1 MSVRILV
8 ADDHGV
14 VRRGLRA
21 LLESRRGWK
30 VCAEAANGREAVERA
45 KRLKPDV
52 AILDIGMPGLN
63 GVEATRQIRKVS
75 PSTEILILS
84 AHGSEKLALEVLEAG
99 ARGYVVKEEADESLM
114 VAVDALLRHVP
125 YLTPRIAKL
134 MAREKRGG
142 TQQGAEGSPNG
153 SRAGNS
159 AASGRGKNQQGSCGR
174 AGDQRENRRNTSRQ
188 YHAETQPSFDHGSG
202 SLRDT
207 EQDGCDQRMKQRGC
221 VASPQGLKPLR
232 KKENPNVGPK
242 GPTP

>member
-30 VCAEAANGREAVERA
+30 ICGEAANGREAVERA
-45 KRLKPDV
+45 RRLKPDV

-75 PSTEILILS
+75 PKTEILILS

-125 YLTPRIAKL
+125 FLTARIAKL
-134 MAREKRGG
+134 IAREKRGG
-142 TQQGAEGSPNG
+142 LSKAPKGRLTSREREIAQLLAEGKTNKEVAAALGISAKTVETH
-153 SRAGNS
+153 RANIMLKLNIHS
-159 AASGRGKNQQGSCGR
+159 ITDLVHYAI
-174 AGDQRENRRNTSRQ
+174 RNKMIVTN
-188 YHAETQPSFDHGSG
+188 E
-202 SLRDT
+202 
-207 EQDGCDQRMKQRGC
+207 
-221 VASPQGLKPLR
+221 
-232 KKENPNVGPK
+232 
-242 GPTP
+242 

>member
-30 VCAEAANGREAVERA
+30 ICAEAANGREAVAVA

-75 PSTEILILS
+75 PKTEILILS

-114 VAVDALLRHVP
+114 VAVDALLRRVP
-125 YLTPRIAKL
+125 FLTAGIAKLTAREERGGHRKAPKGRLTPRE
-134 MAREKRGG
+134 REIV
-142 TQQGAEGSPNG
+142 QLLAEGKANKEVAAVLGISAKTVETH
-153 SRAGNS
+153 RANIMLKLNLHS
-159 AASGRGKNQQGSCGR
+159 ITDLVHYAI
-174 AGDQRENRRNTSRQ
+174 RNKMIVTN
-188 YHAETQPSFDHGSG
+188 E
-202 SLRDT
+202 
-207 EQDGCDQRMKQRGC
+207 
-221 VASPQGLKPLR
+221 
-232 KKENPNVGPK
+232 
-242 GPTP
+242 

>member
-30 VCAEAANGREAVERA
+30 ICGEAANGRDAVERA
-45 KRLKPDV
+45 RRLKPDV

-75 PSTEILILS
+75 PKTEILILS

-114 VAVDALLRHVP
+114 VAVEALLRHVP
-125 YLTPRIAKL
+125 FLTARIAKL

-142 TQQGAEGSPNG
+142 HRKAPKGRLTSREREIVQLLAEGKANKEVAGVLGISAKTVETH
-153 SRAGNS
+153 RANIMLKLNIHS
-159 AASGRGKNQQGSCGR
+159 ITDLVHYAI
-174 AGDQRENRRNTSRQ
+174 RNKMIVTN
-188 YHAETQPSFDHGSG
+188 E
-202 SLRDT
+202 
-207 EQDGCDQRMKQRGC
+207 
-221 VASPQGLKPLR
+221 
-232 KKENPNVGPK
+232 
-242 GPTP
+242 

>member
-30 VCAEAANGREAVERA
+30 ICGEAANGREAVERA
-45 KRLKPDV
+45 RRLKPDV

-75 PSTEILILS
+75 PKTEILILS

-125 YLTPRIAKL
+125 FLTARIAKL
-134 MAREKRGG
+134 IAREKRGG
-142 TQQGAEGSPNG
+142 LSKAPKGRLTSREREIAQLLAEGKTNKEVAAVLGISAKTVETH
-153 SRAGNS
+153 RANIMLKLS
-159 AASGRGKNQQGSCGR
+159 LHSITDLVHYAI
-174 AGDQRENRRNTSRQ
+174 RNKMIVTN
-188 YHAETQPSFDHGSG
+188 E
-202 SLRDT
+202 
-207 EQDGCDQRMKQRGC
+207 
-221 VASPQGLKPLR
+221 
-232 KKENPNVGPK
+232 
-242 GPTP
+242 

>member
-30 VCAEAANGREAVERA
+30 ICGEAANGREAVERA
-45 KRLKPDV
+45 RRLKPDV

-75 PSTEILILS
+75 PKTEILILS
-84 AHGSEKLALEVLEAG
+84 AHGSEKLVLEVLEAG

-125 YLTPRIAKL
+125 FLTARIAKL
-134 MAREKRGG
+134 IAREKRGG
-142 TQQGAEGSPNG
+142 LSKAPKGRLTSREREIAQLLAEGKTNKEVAAALGISAKTVETH
-153 SRAGNS
+153 RANIMLKLNIHS
-159 AASGRGKNQQGSCGR
+159 ITDLVHYAI
-174 AGDQRENRRNTSRQ
+174 RNKMIVTN
-188 YHAETQPSFDHGSG
+188 E
-202 SLRDT
+202 
-207 EQDGCDQRMKQRGC
+207 
-221 VASPQGLKPLR
+221 
-232 KKENPNVGPK
+232 
-242 GPTP
+242 